1 MLKMDLL
8 IYYGG
13 IKGTL
18 SLHFETAAVY
28 TQVTFRFNQILMT
41 SFRIFKSDVIMTLT
55 IMLCNESKLFKKC
68 IRPNGQINDGTS
80 AVIFHLKATIV
91 MCTIKLL

>member
-68 IRPNGQINDGTS
+68 IRSNGQMTTGRLQLHFT
-80 AVIFHLKATIV
+80 LRQQ
-91 MCTIKLL
+91 